1 MLSRNVYDAARVEGS
16 PIEAG
21 GRHDTD
27 SSKKVRAPDL
37 FLRSNYGQILQRRVR
52 GDGKGSRH
60 RLPLR
65 TQRLQG
71 QDTLAIAAP
80 LLEIP

>member
-1 MLSRNVYDAARVEGS
+1 MLSRNVYYAARVEGS

-21 GRHDTD
+21 GRHDTE
-27 SSKKVRAPDL
+27 SSKKVRTPDL

-52 GDGKGSRH
+52 GDGKGSRY

-65 TQRLQG
+65 T
-71 QDTLAIAAP
+71 
-80 LLEIP
+80 